1 MMAKIEKSVEI
12 NVPVHTVYNQ
22 LTQFTE
28 YPRFM
33 QGVQEIRQLDDTH
46 LHWHSKSDGQDKK
59 WDSEITQQI
68 PDQCIA
74 WRNITGPKNIGK
86 VVLQPIAQD
95 KTKVTLSMEFE
106 PERAAPEAADAET
119 DISQRIEQDL
129 ARFKKLIE
137 TQGQESGEWR
147 GEVRDAQVVK
157 PNSSRQGDTP
167 QQSQSIAQPAG
178 TRQPDASSEALQA
191 GTAAQAGQQA
201 PNQQVNQPSGQQQA
215 QPQSHSATQPDA
227 RKSEAEPWLPRLMD
241 VWEEPL
247 VVMRR
252 MSQEMDN
259 LFDRFIGRP
268 LGIPVLMQSGSRNW
282 TPPVEVT
289 RRDNQLVV
297 CADLPGIKRED
308 VHVEIRNDKL
318 TIEGDRHMQGEQSQ
332 GQEYRRTE
340 RPYGHFYRVVPLP
353 EDVDPDSATASMHDG
368 VLEITLPVM
377 PSGRQGRRLD
387 IQSPR

>member
-12 NVPVHTVYNQ
+12 NVPVHTAYNQ

-28 YPRFM
+28 FPRFM

-46 LHWHSKSDGQDKK
+46 LHWHSKSDGQDKE

-74 WRNITGPKNIGK
+74 WRNITGPKNAGK
-86 VVLQPIAQD
+86 IVLQPIAQD

-106 PERAAPEAADAET
+106 PEPSSPDAANAEANIA
-119 DISQRIEQDL
+119 QRIEQDL

-157 PNSSRQGDTP
+157 PDDS
-167 QQSQSIAQPAG
+167 QQAA
-178 TRQPDASSEALQA
+178 
-191 GTAAQAGQQA
+191 TAAQAGQQA
-201 PNQQVNQPSGQQQA
+201 PNQQANQPSGQQQA
-215 QPQSHSATQPDA
+215 QPRSATQADA

-289 RRDNQLVV
+289 RRNNQLVV

-308 VHVEIRNDKL
+308 VHVEIKNDKL
-318 TIEGDRHMQGEQSQ
+318 TIEGDRRMQGEQSQ
-332 GQEYRRTE
+332 EQEYRRTE
-340 RPYGHFYRVVPLP
+340 RPYGHFYRMVPLP